1 MGISRRVTE
10 LRERPS
16 GGRVRHVS
24 ALEVQLGLP
33 AGPPFTAVARLV
45 VAGMAARSGLGVDR
59 MEELQLAVE
68 AAVRRAQASQ
78 DVSIRMRPGADRFR
92 LRIGP
97 LAITGAELDDLE
109 HVLSGLVDEVATHET
124 DGDVWID
131 VEVALRSLAT
141 ARR

>member
-1 MGISRRVTE
+1 MTE

-16 GGRVRHVS
+16 GGRVRPVS

-33 AGPPFTAVARLV
+33 AGPAFTAVARLV
-45 VAGMAARSGLGVDR
+45 VAGMAARSGLGIDR
-59 MEELQLAVE
+59 IEELQLAVE
-68 AAVRRAQASQ
+68 AALRRAQASE
-78 DVSIRMRPGADRFR
+78 DISIRMRPGPDR
-92 LRIGP
+92 LRVRVGP
-97 LAITGAELDDLE
+97 LAIADAELDDLE